1 MATCAV
7 SITVENAG
15 TARASVLVLG
25 KHVAPQA
32 NVAQTVIV
40 SKAWQSAST
49 DANGLATINFE
60 QGTRARLVCEDAG
73 LDIEFDVPESATYNI
88 AEEDL
93 T

>member
-7 SITVENAG
+7 SITVEDG
-15 TARASVLVLG
+15 GSARNGVIVLG
-25 KHVAPQA
+25 QHLPPDV
-32 NVAQTVIV
+32 NTGQTVV
-40 SKAWQSAST
+40 LSRSWKSATT

-60 QGTRARLVCEDAG
+60 QGARARLVCEDAG
-73 LDIEFDVPESATYNI
+73 FDIEFDVPEKSTYNI